1 MKISTFSKRCAT
13 FLTLMVASTSAFADV
28 IYKIDIDQPE
38 HHLAK
43 VSVSFPQ
50 TNVSQLNV
58 NLPVWRTGKYAV
70 LPLADGVR
78 NFVAKDEQGQP
89 LNWQRTASGEWQV
102 ALTAPTKVTVTYQ
115 LYANELGQR
124 VRHIDGTHAYLDAS
138 GVMMYS
144 PMFRDEP
151 VQVALQVPNGWQS
164 YSGMAA
170 GDSAHSFTAANYDV
184 LIDSP
189 IETGISHH
197 RSFKADGKQY
207 DLVVWGEGNYDLEQM
222 VTDLN
227 KVTQTSQQ
235 IWNGYPFERYLFI
248 VHATSGA
255 RGATEHI
262 NSTIIQLPRF
272 NFREREDYLRFIST
286 AAHEFVH
293 TWNVKAYR
301 PQGLVP
307 YDFQHENMS
316 DLLWMAEGSTSYFQN
331 QLLLRAGIMTPKEF
345 LEDVA
350 KRIDRNQQ
358 TPGREQQSV
367 AETSLN
373 EWVAGGGDYARN
385 HSVNIYSEGYLV
397 SMALDY
403 QLLSDTKLKSSYR
416 DLQQSLY
423 QNFSL
428 PKGYNAADVRGL
440 LQKLSGKDYRAW
452 WQTNVETPISYDF
465 DKLLANAGLRT
476 DSGDKQQADFGMQ
489 LAGDSLKLSWVAR
502 NGAAWQAGIAA
513 GDELVAIDGIKVTP
527 KSFAKRV
534 QDFNV
539 GDKVNVSLFVN
550 NTLQTKQLT
559 VAATAK
565 DKLALKPVDKPSR
578 AQKAFFKAWLGIDW
592 PFTKDGEFEK

>member
-1 MKISTFSKRCAT
+1 
-13 FLTLMVASTSAFADV
+13 MVAATSAFADV
-28 IYKIDIDQPE
+28 MYNIDIDQPE

-43 VSVSFPQ
+43 VTVSFPQ
-50 TNVSQLNV
+50 THESQLKV

-89 LNWQRTASGEWQV
+89 LTWQRTASGEWQV
-102 ALTAPTKVTVTYQ
+102 ALTAPTKVTVSYQ

-144 PMFRDEP
+144 PSFRHEP
-151 VQVALQVPNGWQS
+151 VLVGLKVPAGWQS

-170 GDSAHSFTAANYDV
+170 GAEPHSFTAPNYDV

-197 RSFKADGKQY
+197 RRFNADGKQY

-222 VTDLN
+222 VVDLK
-227 KVTQTSQQ
+227 KVTLASQQ
-235 IWNGYPFERYLFI
+235 IWQGYPFERYLFI

-262 NSTIIQLPRF
+262 NSTVIQLPRF

-301 PQGLVP
+301 PEGLVP
-307 YDFQHENMS
+307 YDFQQENMS

-350 KRIDRNQQ
+350 KRIDRNQH

-397 SMALDY
+397 SMALDH
-403 QLLSDTKLKSSYR
+403 QLLNDSKLKVSYR

-423 QNFSL
+423 QDFRL
-428 PKGYNAADVRGL
+428 PKGYNAADVREL
-440 LQKLSGKDYRAW
+440 LQQLSGKDYSDW
-452 WQTNVETPISYDF
+452 WKTNVNTPISYDF
-465 DKLLANAGLRT
+465 DKLLANAGLRI
-476 DSGDKQQADFGMQ
+476 DAGDKQQADFGMQ
-489 LAGDSLKLSWVAR
+489 LASDSLKLSWVER

-513 GDELVAIDGIKVTP
+513 GDELVAIDGVKVTP

-534 QDFNV
+534 QDFKA
-539 GDKVNVSLFVN
+539 GDKVAISLFVN
-550 NTLQTKQLT
+550 DTLQTKQLT
-559 VAATAK
+559 VASAAK
-565 DKLALKPVDKPSR
+565 DKLALKAVANPSR
-578 AQKAFFKAWLGIDW
+578 AQKAFFKAWLGLEW
-592 PFTKDGEFEK
+592 PFTKNGEFKK